1 MLSICFK
8 EGIKIPPDVLSQLIV
23 SANQD
28 VRQTLNLLSMWA
40 VDPSRTDAERL
51 RKDAQTTKKDV
62 KLVCLIIYFS
72 LTVGKITLATLKM
85 NVIMCFDRTFFFN

>member
-23 SANQD
+23 SSNQD

-40 VDPSRTDAERL
+40 IDPSRADAESL
-51 RKDAQTTKKDV
+51 KKDAQTIKKDV
-62 KLVCLIIYFS
+62 KLV
-72 LTVGKITLATLKM
+72 G
-85 NVIMCFDRTFFFN
+85 NVECI

>member
-8 EGIKIPPDVLSQLIV
+8 EGIKIPPDVISQLIT

-40 VDPSRTDAERL
+40 IDPTLTDADRL
-51 RKDAQTTKKDV
+51 RKDAQTIKKDV
-62 KLVCLIIYFS
+62 KLVSNL
-72 LTVGKITLATLKM
+72 ITLQLP
-85 NVIMCFDRTFFFN
+85 